1 MKNQFNLQN
10 LLRLVAGFA
19 IFLLCLGF
27 GLLFLSAE
35 NIHPAMSWLQKAGF
49 PAIPG
54 AVRASEAGQGEW
66 VPNVWKE
73 YVQNGPTGNRLPD
86 FSRAGYAMGDKPLP
100 DVPGPVFDVAASRF
114 GAVPD
119 DGKDDTAAIQAAI
132 DAAGAAGGGVVFLP
146 SGRYEVHPTVNA
158 PFLCITNSHVIL
170 RGQGSGPDGTILHMA
185 APAPDDTVRRL
196 GTVPAANEA
205 RHRTAVAVMGAEVK
219 HELAHYTEMIH
230 RGQKTVAVSDTS
242 RLFAGQPVIIEFCD
256 PLIDESRLDP
266 VKVDIAA
273 QLTSPFR
280 LVPGQNDTFGA
291 AAGRISW
298 IVKIDRI
305 LDKKTIHL
313 AKPAR
318 FDQFIRYNPRIFSF
332 NGVKGVG
339 IEHLRFESSWPG
351 DYRHHKPHPAADGSV
366 IRTAKEQ
373 DYLWGALWFSHACD
387 GWVRDIVVKD
397 LTQGIII
404 SRSVDFTVQDISFQ
418 GLSGHAGVTIAQ
430 SHGILVRR
438 AHFFSRMVHPVT
450 LKMWASGN
458 VISDCENHYEGWNTV
473 DGTDAAIDFHG
484 MFPYENLF
492 ENLRGFY
499 LCPGGDQS
507 VLPHS
512 GVRNVF
518 WNIRAPGRM
527 ECYKCAK
534 DDEFART
541 YDYLST
547 SSGTPETMFEHFPQ
561 AFFVGL
567 RRQWDKP
574 VKVGGETADRQNA
587 WMTVEGLNR
596 SDLSIPSLYQAQRR
610 LLIQKSE

>member
-1 MKNQFNLQN
+1 MKNGFNLQN
-10 LLRLVAGFA
+10 LRRSMAGLA
-19 IFLLCLGF
+19 ILSFFLGSGGALAF
-27 GLLFLSAE
+27 EAD
-35 NIHPAMSWLQKAGF
+35 
-49 PAIPG
+49 PG
-54 AVRASEAGQGEW
+54 KW
-66 VPNVWKE
+66 VPHVWKE
-73 YVQNGPTGNRLPD
+73 YVQHGPTGDRLPD
-86 FSRAGYAMGDKPLP
+86 FSRAGYAMGDRPIP
-100 DVPGPVFDVAASRF
+100 DVPGPVFDVTASGF
-114 GAVPD
+114 GAIPD

-146 SGRYEVHPTVNA
+146 SGRYEAHPAVDA
-158 PFLCITNSHVIL
+158 PFLCITHSHVIV
-170 RGQGSGPDGTILHMA
+170 RGQGSGSAGTILHMA

-205 RHRTAVAVMGAEVK
+205 RHRTALSVMGAEVK
-219 HELAHYTEMIH
+219 HELAHYTQTLR
-230 RGQKTVAVSDTS
+230 RGQNTVAVSDTS
-242 RLFAGQPVIIEFCD
+242 RLSAGQIVIIEFCD
-256 PLIDESRLDP
+256 PLIDESRPDP
-266 VKVDIAA
+266 AKADIAA

-280 LVPGQNDTFGA
+280 LVPGQNDTFGG

-305 LDKKTIHL
+305 LDKNTIRL

-318 FDQFIRYNPRIFSF
+318 FDQFVRYNPRIFSF
-332 NGVKGVG
+332 NGARGVG
-339 IEHLRFESSWPG
+339 IEHLRFESGWPG
-351 DYRHHKPHPAADGSV
+351 NYRHHKPHPAADGSV

-387 GWVRDIVVKD
+387 GWVIDVVVKD

-404 SRSVDFTVQDISFQ
+404 SRSADFTVQDISFQ
-418 GLSGHAGVTIAQ
+418 GLSGHAGITIAQ

-458 VISDCENHYEGWNTV
+458 VISDCENHYEGWNTD

-507 VLPHS
+507 VLPHA

-518 WNIRAPGRM
+518 WNIRSPGRM
-527 ECYKCAK
+527 ECYRCAK
-534 DDEFART
+534 EDEFART
-541 YDYLST
+541 YDYPST

-561 AFFVGL
+561 AFYIGIH
-567 RRQWDKP
+567 REGDKI
-574 VKVGGETADRQNA
+574 VRVGGKTADRQNA

-596 SDLSIPSLYQAQRR
+596 PGLSMHSLYQAQRG
-610 LLIQKSE
+610 LFIEKSE